1 MTFFQPEAILAI
13 VKALASDGTK
23 ASFLHDTGDRPFS
36 GGQCLVYAV
45 QLGSIACG
53 VRIPVHYNHL
63 PPSAVAECLA
73 LEVSVLRSLEARG
86 FAWSPRVLG
95 FDAGFDNPIK
105 FPYVVFS
112 WIDGKLLEW
121 TPTVPQQRHVRDKVL
136 RQMADIVFELVSC
149 TEESSEFADVCHFH
163 REGKLTWVCVGAGTT
178 ASTYMTEIIH
188 GKMLRV
194 CEGQIP
200 GVLLHDCLVQ
210 LALVRKTVYE
220 VPDDSS
226 FALAHG
232 DLAAEHIIVDDEY
245 NIKGFVCTSVYLPI

>member
-1 MTFFQPEAILAI
+1 MVFFQPEAILDI

-73 LEVSVLRSLEARG
+73 LEVSVLRSLEERG

-105 FPYVVFS
+105 FPYVVLS

-121 TPTVPQQRHVRDKVL
+121 TPTIPQKRHVRDKVL

-149 TEESSEFADVCHFH
+149 TEDA
-163 REGKLTWVCVGAGTT
+163 
-178 ASTYMTEIIH
+178 YMTEIIH

-194 CEGQIP
+194 CEGQLP

-210 LALVRKTVYE
+210 QALVRKTVYE

-232 DLAAEHIIVDDEY
+232 DLAPESIIVDDEY
-245 NIKGFVCTSVYLPI
+245 NIKGFDY